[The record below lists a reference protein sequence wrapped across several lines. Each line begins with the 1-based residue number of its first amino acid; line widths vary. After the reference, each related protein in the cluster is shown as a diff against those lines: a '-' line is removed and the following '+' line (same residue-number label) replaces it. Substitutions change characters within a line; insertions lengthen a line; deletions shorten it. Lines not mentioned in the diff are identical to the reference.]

1 MDARRS
7 VPAQRSV
14 LAAITG
20 IDGCGKGYVT
30 ARLVNA
36 LREKGI
42 RVAGINIDGWLNL
55 PNKRFDPANLAE
67 HFYLHAVRFEEMFAQ
82 LILPLRDQRSL
93 RIEADFA
100 EETATEYR
108 RHVYEFEDIDVIALE
123 GIYLLKCAFLAH
135 YDFSIWIE
143 CSFETALERAIA
155 RAQEGLPPADTVRAY
170 RTIYFPAQ
178 EIHFHR
184 DNPKDAASII
194 VNNDARLG
202 PVNWSEQT
210 GCLTTDWN
218 GRPFAPLAEP
228 SRDASRWIESV

>member
-1 MDARRS
+1 MSDLQTVVSQILDARRS

-30 ARLVNA
+30 ARIVNA
-36 LREKGI
+36 LQAKGI
-42 RVAGINIDGWLNL
+42 RAAGINIDGWLNL
-55 PNKRFDPANLAE
+55 PHKRFTAPNPAE
-67 HFYLHAVRFEEMFAQ
+67 HFYLHALRFEELFVQ

-108 RHVYEFEDIDVIALE
+108 RHLYEFVDIDVIALE
-123 GIYLLKCAFLAH
+123 GIYLLKRTFLAY
-135 YDFSIWIE
+135 YDLSIWIE

-155 RAQEGLPPADTVRAY
+155 RAQEGLPPEDTVRAY

-178 EIHFHR
+178 EIHFQR
-184 DNPKDAASII
+184 DNPKAAAMVI

-202 PVNWSEQT
+202 PVSWTE
-210 GCLTTDWN
+210 
-218 GRPFAPLAEP
+218 
-228 SRDASRWIESV
+228 